1 MSLHTHTEIH
11 RYRLCILACK
21 GSSYQELGVMEV
33 FLEVVRS
40 FTKMLPSFAGRELN
54 AYSLP
59 QQACCN
65 QHHHDRDC
73 AKDDRS
79 EPSAEAAAEGP
90 GHSALWASSL

>member
-1 MSLHTHTEIH
+1 MFQSAE
-11 RYRLCILACK
+11 
-21 GSSYQELGVMEV
+21 GSSHQELGVMEV
-33 FLEVVRS
+33 FLEEVGNPTRI
-40 FTKMLPSFAGRELN
+40 LPGFAGRELT

-59 QQACCN
+59 QQACRN

-73 AKDDRS
+73 VKDDRP